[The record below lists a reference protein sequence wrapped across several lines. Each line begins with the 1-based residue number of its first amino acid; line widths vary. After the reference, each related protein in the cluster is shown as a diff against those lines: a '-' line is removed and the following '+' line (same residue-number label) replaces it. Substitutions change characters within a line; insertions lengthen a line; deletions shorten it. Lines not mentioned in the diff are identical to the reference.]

1 MPPYWLMGSTHA
13 YAHLSLL
20 RVNSKSCE
28 GMGLKHLQ
36 LSILVLSL
44 AALCVA
50 LVLPHWHCGS
60 LFERCTQEG
69 ASKRDV
75 MLAVTC
81 CLVIGITMLAVV
93 CIIDFIHLC
102 SDTRSGVERG
112 VRLALLYIGSLL
124 TLAAVIL
131 YTVEI
136 SGSWSYFIATCGSIF
151 AVQLSLMALLY
162 GRCCNSYS
170 AGVRI
175 NECR

>member
-1 MPPYWLMGSTHA
+1 MGSTQA

-124 TLAAVIL
+124 TLAAVII